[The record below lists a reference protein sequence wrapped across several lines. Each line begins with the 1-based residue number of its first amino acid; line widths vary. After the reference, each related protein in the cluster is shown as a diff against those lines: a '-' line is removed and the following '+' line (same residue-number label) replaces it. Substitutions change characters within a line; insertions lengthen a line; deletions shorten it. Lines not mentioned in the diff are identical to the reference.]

1 MLFFRSEE
9 HLRNWA
15 QFDPA
20 TIEGVISLP
29 DLVKLFSGNFFRRRL
44 DPDYVSHMRDYG
56 REMVAVLQE
65 LEKAGSF
72 WQLQRS

>member
-1 MLFFRSEE
+1 MIFFRSEE

-20 TIEGVISLP
+20 TKEGIILLP
-29 DLVKLFSGNFFRRRL
+29 DLVKLFSGSYFKRRM
-44 DPDYVSHMRDYG
+44 DTDYVSHMHEYQG
-56 REMVAVLQE
+56 EMIQDLQS

-72 WQLQRS
+72 WNL